1 MSVAVRLEKV
11 SKLFTLNSQQPYSL
25 QEAVI
30 AALTRTR
37 PQRTESFWA
46 LRDVSFDVQAGESL
60 AVIGA
65 NGAGKSTLLKLI
77 ARILV
82 PTSGYIA
89 VHGRVAALLEL
100 GAGFHPD
107 LTGRENIALNGSIL
121 GLNRRFIRRQMDEI
135 VAFAG
140 LEHFIDMPV
149 RNYSS
154 GMLMRL
160 GFAVATAFQPEILLI
175 DEVLAVGDQ
184 VFQDRCLRRIRE
196 IQEKGATVILV
207 SHDLESARRLCRR
220 AIWLDEGHVRAD
232 GPTDAII
239 AQYLEAAWTLEQS
252 KAVAEPAQLVEI
264 AQETSGDGSLSLVC
278 QASDDAPS
286 RTARW
291 GSGEIRIEKA
301 EILDACG
308 LSRRVFRTGE
318 TFVVRMWY
326 RADRPISAPAFGVSL
341 YNEDGVRINGP
352 NTVWSG
358 APIDRVQGRGCVDYI
373 VDALPLLP
381 GRYEL
386 TVAVYDATVTH
397 PYDHWHRMDSFVVTS
412 SDFERQDGMVFI
424 PCRWVHRE
432 EEA

>member
-1 MSVAVRLEKV
+1 MNVVIRLENV
-11 SKLFTLNSQQPYSL
+11 SKQFTLNSQHPHSL

-30 AALTRTR
+30 AALTRAR
-37 PQRTESFWA
+37 PQRVESFWA
-46 LRDVSFDVQAGESL
+46 LRDVSFDVHTGESL

-82 PTSGYIA
+82 PTSGQIT

-121 GLNRRFIRRQMDEI
+121 GLDRRFIRRQMDEI
-135 VAFAG
+135 IAFAG
-140 LEHFIDMPV
+140 LEHFINMPV

-196 IQEKGATVILV
+196 IQEHGATVILV
-207 SHDLESARRLCRR
+207 SHDLESARKLCRR

-232 GPTDAII
+232 GPTDAVI
-239 AQYLEAAWTLEQS
+239 ARYLEEAWTLEQS
-252 KAVAEPAQLVEI
+252 KAVAGPSQPIQVSPKVL
-264 AQETSGDGSLSLVC
+264 GDDSPPPVC
-278 QASDDAPS
+278 PESDSALG
-286 RTARW
+286 RAARW
-291 GSGEIRIEKA
+291 GSGEIRIERA
-301 EILDACG
+301 EILDAHG
-308 LSRRVFRTGE
+308 VSRRVFRTGE

-326 RADRPISAPAFGVSL
+326 RADQPVAMPAFGVSL

-358 APIDRVQGRGCVDYI
+358 APLERVQGRGYVDYI

-386 TVAVYDATVTH
+386 TVAVYDASVTH

-412 SDFERQDGMVFI
+412 SDFERQDGMVYI
-424 PCRWVHRE
+424 PCRWVHHKM
-432 EEA
+432 EA